1 MDGYGCGLVKN
12 ERWEGKKK
20 DENNIS
26 IGKDIGQD
34 GAEAERDKSGK
45 ARNETIYI
53 QHTAR
58 TNSNATK

>member
-1 MDGYGCGLVKN
+1 MKGGK
-12 ERWEGKKK
+12 EKKK

>member
-1 MDGYGCGLVKN
+1 MKGGK
-12 ERWEGKKK
+12 EKKK

-34 GAEAERDKSGK
+34 GAEAEAERDKSGK